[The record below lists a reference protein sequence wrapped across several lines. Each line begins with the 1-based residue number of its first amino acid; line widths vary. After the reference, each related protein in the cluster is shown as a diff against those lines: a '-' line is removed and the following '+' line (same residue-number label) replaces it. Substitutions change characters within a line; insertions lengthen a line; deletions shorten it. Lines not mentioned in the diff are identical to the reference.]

1 MLLIGRLAGVAVLVW
16 FYLTAKKKGEP
27 PLKWALLGFIGYWLA
42 WGLVYLTIVKGL
54 IGMSQ
59 GNFTMAFLIYQLP
72 VAIAISICF
81 FIRRKL
87 IADAAAEK
95 N

>member
-27 PLKWALLGFIGYWLA
+27 PFKWALLGFIGYWLA
-42 WGLVYLTIVKGL
+42 WGLVYLTIVKSL

-81 FIRRKL
+81 LIRKKL
-87 IADAAAEK
+87 ISDATAEK

>member
-27 PLKWALLGFIGYWLA
+27 PVKWALLGFIGYWLA
-42 WGLVYLTIVKGL
+42 WGLVYLTIVKAL
-54 IGMSQ
+54 AGMIQ
-59 GNFTMAFLIYQLP
+59 GNFAMAFFIYQLP
-72 VAIAISICF
+72 VVIAIGACF
-81 FIRRKL
+81 FIRKKL
-87 IADAAAEK
+87 IADANAEK